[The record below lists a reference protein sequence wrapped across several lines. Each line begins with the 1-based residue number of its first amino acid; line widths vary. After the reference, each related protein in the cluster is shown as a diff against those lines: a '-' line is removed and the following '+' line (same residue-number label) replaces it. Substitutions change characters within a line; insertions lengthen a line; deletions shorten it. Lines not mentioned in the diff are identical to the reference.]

1 MLRAL
6 PITIKG
12 FDLRHLPATIV
23 NTLLTWQA
31 RASERHML
39 SELDDRLL
47 NDMGL
52 TRQQALDES
61 YKPFWRI

>member
-6 PITIKG
+6 PMTIKT
-12 FDLRHLPATIV
+12 FDLKKLPAAIA

-31 RASERHML
+31 RASERHVL
-39 SELDDRLL
+39 SQLDDRLL
-47 NDMGL
+47 HDMGL